1 LNGMAIM
8 MVRFAYGMTK
18 PFKRGGEGGCGNAAV
33 QGGEDSPPKWITYED
48 PFNTWWER
56 HEDCGIMVRISE
68 TVEVKLKGGGFAD
81 DKKPVERDI
90 HKLNKWLA
98 RSADYGFFHGVDVR
112 PDKCEGQAC
121 VAGDKGLAIA
131 AEELPDLVIPIGPE
145 SVLLPIQPTAVQVE
159 VLDRESRAH
168 ETARGE
174 CTVQHARDM
183 STQEDRLMWSRQQ
196 GSGGIGTGGWG
207 EVDALLREGSPI
219 RSPSVG
225 IGTTSMSELHSA
237 DCHGRESG
245 GGALPKVGLKEK
257 PKSRKADELGRVS
270 RRRRQAAEPGGR
282 LGAEEESRWLTWMA
296 DDRGR
301 EQQRD
306 ALDAGLSRGEA
317 GAAGEDAEQRRK
329 RRDMVVKEEEG
340 GRLVP

>member
-1 LNGMAIM
+1 VLDGVGSDTAKPMEHPHSVPAGDWGGLQGSAIYTAGVGECRGLLTGPPGEAQDM
-8 MVRFAYGMTK
+8 MREAGDGS
-18 PFKRGGEGGCGNAAV
+18 GGTGRSVPEGLAEARDGELWGSEGSAAV
-33 QGGEDSPPKWITYED
+33 DTAGEHARTGMHAGGPTPIETTTVSMVVQDEGPD
-48 PFNTWWER
+48 R
-56 HEDCGIMVRISE
+56 GI
-68 TVEVKLKGGGFAD
+68 
-81 DKKPVERDI
+81 
-90 HKLNKWLA
+90 
-98 RSADYGFFHGVDVR
+98 RS
-112 PDKCEGQAC
+112 
-121 VAGDKGLAIA
+121 
-131 AEELPDLVIPIGPE
+131 
-145 SVLLPIQPTAVQVE
+145 
-159 VLDRESRAH
+159 H

-183 STQEDRLMWSRQQ
+183 STQEDRLMWSGQQ

-225 IGTTSMSELHSA
+225 IGTTSMSELHST